1 MTVVLPKVR
10 WIRLRRICLKTHDAE
25 RKEER
30 KKRSLTIAPSIVM
43 PCFVG
48 MTNEIEKA
56 LFLRR
61 FDVPFWALTDVFGA
75 I

>member
-1 MTVVLPKVR
+1 MQEAK
-10 WIRLRRICLKTHDAE
+10 
-25 RKEER
+25 KE
-30 KKRSLTIAPSIVM
+30 SLTIAPNIVM

-61 FDVPFWALTDVFGA
+61 FDVPFWALTDAFGA